1 MTYRNKSI
9 DVGDLVCFTW
19 DKVTWDKIK
28 KVGVVIS
35 PEPSALFNIN
45 KFTVLWNDKSRTK
58 EWASDLER
66 IN

>member
-19 DKVTWDKIK
+19 DKVK

-35 PEPSALFNIN
+35 PEPSAAFNIDR
-45 KFTVLWNDKSRTK
+45 FTVLWNDKSRTK
-58 EWASDLER
+58 EWISDLER